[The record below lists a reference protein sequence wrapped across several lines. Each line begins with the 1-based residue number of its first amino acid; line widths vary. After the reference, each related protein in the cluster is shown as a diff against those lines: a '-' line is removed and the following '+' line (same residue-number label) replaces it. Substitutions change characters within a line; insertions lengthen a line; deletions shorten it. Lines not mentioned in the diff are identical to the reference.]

1 MSDTEPKEQKGWTP
15 EEESQIAGI
24 MESTGCK
31 RAEAIRKMRSSAKKG
46 ALATVS
52 PKEVSYK
59 LSAEKSRIIDSF
71 IKFAGKWWKD
81 TEELLKRSV
90 EIDAIF
96 DAKPRGVE
104 IRGCTTK
111 EQFYD
116 KYTGISLRRIQQLR
130 KAESTPVPAI
140 EEPQPPAQIPEATQ
154 PEPCAEESGQPEETQ
169 PHHLNCEH
177 GIELS
182 SAQNGGC
189 PRCAEDRE
197 REDEA
202 ERRHKQASDARKKAA
217 VPRLA
222 PPAPPTPSFAISLSP
237 ADIAANDLDTNV
249 ETAVNWIMSYQKFM
263 SGNLWNEFLTRVV
276 EELNGRASVPDKNK
290 EEQCDYSEDKVAAM
304 FAGGK

>member
-1 MSDTEPKEQKGWTP
+1 MKPKEPKGWTP

-31 RAEAIRKMRSSAKKG
+31 RAEAIRKMRASAKKG
-46 ALATVS
+46 GLATVL

-140 EEPQPPAQIPEATQ
+140 EEHGEPAQLPETKQTTQ
-154 PEPCAEESGQPEETQ
+154 PEPDAEESGQPEETQ

-177 GIELS
+177 GIELL
-182 SAQNGGC
+182 SAQGGGC
-189 PRCAEDRE
+189 PHCAEDSE
-197 REDEA
+197 RLMDEA
-202 ERRHKQASDARKKAA
+202 ERRRQGAKEARKNAA
-217 VPRLA
+217 APRLA
-222 PPAPPTPSFAISLSP
+222 PSAPTPGIAPSP
-237 ADIAANDLDTNV
+237 AAIAANDLDTNIEV
-249 ETAVNWIMSYQKFM
+249 AVKWVMSYKKFM
-263 SGNLWNEFLTRVV
+263 SENLWHEFLAQVV
-276 EELNGRASVPDKNK
+276 EQLQEADKK
-290 EEQCDYSEDKVAAM
+290 ADAA
-304 FAGGK
+304 AA

>member
-1 MSDTEPKEQKGWTP
+1 MSDTEPKGQKGWTL

-31 RAEAIRKMRSSAKKG
+31 RAEAIRKMRSSAKKCE
-46 ALATVS
+46 LATVS
-52 PKEVSYK
+52 PKDVSYK
-59 LSAEKSRIIDSF
+59 LSAEKSRIIDNF

-130 KAESTPVPAI
+130 KAEGTPVPAI
-140 EEPQPPAQIPEATQ
+140 EEHGEPAQLPETNQTTQ
-154 PEPCAEESGQPEETQ
+154 SESGAEESGQPKETQ

-182 SAQNGGC
+182 SAQGGGC
-189 PRCAEDRE
+189 PHCAEE
-197 REDEA
+197 REQLAEA
-202 ERRHKQASDARKKAA
+202 ERRHKEASDARKKTAA
-217 VPRLA
+217 PRLA
-222 PPAPPTPSFAISLSP
+222 PPTPTPGIAPSP
-237 ADIAANDLDTNV
+237 ADIAANDLDTNIEV
-249 ETAVNWIMSYQKFM
+249 AVKWVMSYKKFM
-263 SGNLWNEFLTRVV
+263 SENLWHEFLAQVV
-276 EELNGRASVPDKNK
+276 EQLQEADK
-290 EEQCDYSEDKVAAM
+290 KVDAA
-304 FAGGK
+304 AA

>member
-1 MSDTEPKEQKGWTP
+1 MEPNEPKGWTP

-31 RAEAIRKMRSSAKKG
+31 RAEAIRKMRSSAKNSV
-46 ALATVS
+46 LATVP

-154 PEPCAEESGQPEETQ
+154 PEPGAKESGQPEETQ
-169 PHHLNCEH
+169 RHHLNCEH
-177 GIELS
+177 GIELR
-182 SAQNGGC
+182 SAQRGGC
-189 PRCAEDRE
+189 PHCAEDRE
-197 REDEA
+197 RADEA
-202 ERRHKQASDARKKAA
+202 ERRHKEASDARKKAA
-217 VPRLA
+217 APRLA
-222 PPAPPTPSFAISLSP
+222 PPAPAPAFAPSP

-249 ETAVNWIMSYQKFM
+249 EVAVKWIMSYKKFM
-263 SGNLWNEFLTRVV
+263 TENLWREFVGQVV
-276 EELNGRASVPDKNK
+276 ERLQEADKK
-290 EEQCDYSEDKVAAM
+290 EDAEAA
-304 FAGGK
+304 

>member
-31 RAEAIRKMRSSAKKG
+31 RAEAIRKMRSSAKKSV
-46 ALATVS
+46 LATVP

-90 EIDAIF
+90 QIDAIF

-130 KAESTPVPAI
+130 KAENTPVPAI
-140 EEPQPPAQIPEATQ
+140 EELQPAAQIPEATQ
-154 PEPCAEESGQPEETQ
+154 PESGAKESGQPEETQ

-177 GIELS
+177 DIELS
-182 SAQNGGC
+182 SAQSGGC
-189 PRCAEDRE
+189 PHCAEDRE
-197 REDEA
+197 RDEA

-217 VPRLA
+217 APRLA
-222 PPAPPTPSFAISLSP
+222 PPAPPTHSFAISLSP

-249 ETAVNWIMSYQKFM
+249 ETAVNWIMSYKKFM
-263 SGNLWNEFLTRVV
+263 SENLWNEFLTRVV
-276 EELNGRASVPDKNK
+276 EELNATASVPDEKK
-290 EEQCDYSEDKVAAM
+290 EEQCDYSEDEVAAM

>member
-1 MSDTEPKEQKGWTP
+1 METKEPKGWTP

-46 ALATVS
+46 GLATVP

-59 LSAEKSRIIDSF
+59 LSAEKSRIIDRF

-154 PEPCAEESGQPEETQ
+154 PEPGAEESGQPEETQ

-177 GIELS
+177 GIETS

-189 PRCAEDRE
+189 PRCAEDME
-197 REDEA
+197 REDDA

-217 VPRLA
+217 APRLA

-249 ETAVNWIMSYQKFM
+249 EAAVNWIMSYKKFM

-276 EELNGRASVPDKNK
+276 EELQEADQKA
-290 EEQCDYSEDKVAAM
+290 DAA
-304 FAGGK
+304 AA

>member
-1 MSDTEPKEQKGWTP
+1 MKPKEPKGWTL

-31 RAEAIRKMRSSAKKG
+31 RAEAIRKMRSSAKKCE
-46 ALATVS
+46 LAIVS

-59 LSAEKSRIIDSF
+59 LSAEKSKIIDSF

-154 PEPCAEESGQPEETQ
+154 AEPGAEESGQPEETQ

-177 GIELS
+177 GIELL
-182 SAQNGGC
+182 SAQGGGC
-189 PRCAEDRE
+189 PHCAEDKE

-217 VPRLA
+217 APRLA
-222 PPAPPTPSFAISLSP
+222 PPAPPTPSFVISHNP

-249 ETAVNWIMSYQKFM
+249 ETAVNWIMSYKKFM

-276 EELNGRASVPDKNK
+276 EELNGRASVPDKNM
-290 EEQCDYSEDKVAAM
+290 EEQCDYSEDEVAAM

>member
-1 MSDTEPKEQKGWTP
+1 MSDTEQKEQKGWTP

-31 RAEAIRKMRSSAKKG
+31 RAEAIRQMRSSAKKSV
-46 ALATVS
+46 LATVP

-154 PEPCAEESGQPEETQ
+154 PEPGAKESGQPEETQ

-177 GIELS
+177 GIELR
-182 SAQNGGC
+182 SAQRGGC
-189 PRCAEDRE
+189 PHCAEDRE
-197 REDEA
+197 RVDEA
-202 ERRHKQASDARKKAA
+202 ERRHKEASDARKKAA
-217 VPRLA
+217 APRLA
-222 PPAPPTPSFAISLSP
+222 PPAPISGFVPSP

-249 ETAVNWIMSYQKFM
+249 EVAVNWIMSYKKFM
-263 SGNLWNEFLTRVV
+263 TENLWHEFVAQVV
-276 EELNGRASVPDKNK
+276 EQLQEADKK
-290 EEQCDYSEDKVAAM
+290 ADAA
-304 FAGGK
+304 AA

>member
-1 MSDTEPKEQKGWTP
+1 MDTEEQKGWTP

-31 RAEAIRKMRSSAKKG
+31 RAEAIRKMRASAKKG
-46 ALATVS
+46 GLATVL

-81 TEELLKRSV
+81 TEELLKQTV

-96 DAKPRGVE
+96 DAKPRDVE

-111 EQFYD
+111 EQFYG

-130 KAESTPVPAI
+130 KAESTPEPAI
-140 EEPQPPAQIPEATQ
+140 EEQHGEPAQLPETNQTTQ
-154 PEPCAEESGQPEETQ
+154 PEPGAEESGQPEETQ

-197 REDEA
+197 GEDEA

-217 VPRLA
+217 APRLA
-222 PPAPPTPSFAISLSP
+222 PPAPTPGFAPSP

-249 ETAVNWIMSYQKFM
+249 EVAVNWVMSYKKFM
-263 SGNLWNEFLTRVV
+263 TENLWHEFVAQVV
-276 EELNGRASVPDKNK
+276 EQLQEADKK
-290 EEQCDYSEDKVAAM
+290 ADGAA
-304 FAGGK
+304 A

>member
-1 MSDTEPKEQKGWTP
+1 METKELKGWTP

-31 RAEAIRKMRSSAKKG
+31 RAEAIRKMRASAKKG
-46 ALATVS
+46 GLATVL
-52 PKEVSYK
+52 PKEVSYM

-154 PEPCAEESGQPEETQ
+154 PEPGAKGFGQPEETQ

-182 SAQNGGC
+182 SAQSGGC
-189 PRCAEDRE
+189 PHCAEDSQRLM
-197 REDEA
+197 DEA
-202 ERRHKQASDARKKAA
+202 ERRRQEAKEARKKAA
-217 VPRLA
+217 APRLA

-249 ETAVNWIMSYQKFM
+249 ETAVNWIMSYKKFM
-263 SGNLWNEFLTRVV
+263 SVNLWNEFLTRVV
-276 EELNGRASVPDKNK
+276 EELNGGASVPDKNK
-290 EEQCDYSEDKVAAM
+290 EEQCDYSEDEVAAM

>member
-1 MSDTEPKEQKGWTP
+1 MDTKEQKGWTH

-31 RAEAIRKMRSSAKKG
+31 RADAIRKMRSSAKKSG
-46 ALATVS
+46 LATVA

-140 EEPQPPAQIPEATQ
+140 EEHGEPAQLPETSQTTQ
-154 PEPCAEESGQPEETQ
+154 PEPGAEESGQAEETQ

-177 GIELS
+177 GVELS
-182 SAQNGGC
+182 SAQRGWPHC
-189 PRCAEDRE
+189 TEE
-197 REDEA
+197 REQLAEA
-202 ERRHKQASDARKKAA
+202 KRRYKEASDARKKTAA
-217 VPRLA
+217 PRLA
-222 PPAPPTPSFAISLSP
+222 PPTPTPGCAPSP

-249 ETAVNWIMSYQKFM
+249 EVAVNWIMSYKKFM
-263 SGNLWNEFLTRVV
+263 SENLWHEFVAQVV
-276 EELNGRASVPDKNK
+276 EQLKESDKK
-290 EEQCDYSEDKVAAM
+290 ADVAA
-304 FAGGK
+304 A

>member
-1 MSDTEPKEQKGWTP
+1 MKPKEPKGWTL

-31 RAEAIRKMRSSAKKG
+31 RAEAIRKMRSSAKKCE
-46 ALATVS
+46 LATVS

-81 TEELLKRSV
+81 TEELLKQSV

-111 EQFYD
+111 EQFYG

-140 EEPQPPAQIPEATQ
+140 EEHGEPAQLPETKQTTQ
-154 PEPCAEESGQPEETQ
+154 PEPDAEESGQPEETQ

-177 GIELS
+177 GIELL
-182 SAQNGGC
+182 SAQGGGC
-189 PRCAEDRE
+189 PHCAEDSQRLM
-197 REDEA
+197 DEA
-202 ERRHKQASDARKKAA
+202 ERRRQGAKEARKNAA
-217 VPRLA
+217 APRLA
-222 PPAPPTPSFAISLSP
+222 PSAPTPGIAPSP
-237 ADIAANDLDTNV
+237 ADIAANDLDTNIEV
-249 ETAVNWIMSYQKFM
+249 AVKWVMSYKKFM
-263 SGNLWNEFLTRVV
+263 SENLWHEFLAQVV
-276 EELNGRASVPDKNK
+276 EQLQEGDKK
-290 EEQCDYSEDKVAAM
+290 ADAA
-304 FAGGK
+304 AA

>member
-1 MSDTEPKEQKGWTP
+1 MSDTEQKEQKGWTP

-46 ALATVS
+46 ELATVS

-140 EEPQPPAQIPEATQ
+140 EEHGEPAQLPETKQTTQ
-154 PEPCAEESGQPEETQ
+154 PEPDAEESGQPEETQ
-169 PHHLNCEH
+169 RHHLNCEH
-177 GIELS
+177 GIELL
-182 SAQNGGC
+182 SAQGGGC
-189 PRCAEDRE
+189 PHCADDSQRLM
-197 REDEA
+197 DEA
-202 ERRHKQASDARKKAA
+202 ERRRQGAKEARKNAA
-217 VPRLA
+217 APRLA
-222 PPAPPTPSFAISLSP
+222 PSAPTPGIAPSP
-237 ADIAANDLDTNV
+237 ADIAANDLDTNIEV
-249 ETAVNWIMSYQKFM
+249 AVKWVMSYKKFM
-263 SGNLWNEFLTRVV
+263 SENLWHEFLAQVV
-276 EELNGRASVPDKNK
+276 EQLQEADKK
-290 EEQCDYSEDKVAAM
+290 ADAA
-304 FAGGK
+304 AA